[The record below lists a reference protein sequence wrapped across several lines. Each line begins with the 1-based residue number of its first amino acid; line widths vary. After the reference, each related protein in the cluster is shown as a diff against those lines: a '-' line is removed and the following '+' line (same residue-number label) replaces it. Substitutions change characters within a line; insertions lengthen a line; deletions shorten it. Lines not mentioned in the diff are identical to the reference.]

1 MPHRKKRAYHHGN
14 LEGALLEAG
23 LLEAKTSGARNL
35 GVTHLAKLVG
45 VSPMAVYRH
54 FSSGE
59 SLKAAISQL
68 AREELAQRMIDA
80 MSTETDV
87 KHRFLATG
95 RAYIQFGLEEPGL
108 FAVAFVDCSALPGRM
123 DEPSSWAILQDSILD
138 LSAAGLV
145 DKSDVEEIAMFCWS
159 AAHGYASLANGT
171 DPLRPLATPLSI
183 EDFLERVWA
192 GVTRGHRVDTPGSE
206 SSGRRREN

>member
-1 MPHRKKRAYHHGN
+1 MPHKKKRAYHHGN
-14 LEGALLEAG
+14 LEGALLEVG
-23 LLEAKTSGARNL
+23 LREAKASGARNL

-59 SLKAAISQL
+59 SLKAAISQI
-68 AREELAQRMIDA
+68 AREELARRMIEA
-80 MSTETDV
+80 MSTEADV

-108 FAVAFVDCSALPGRM
+108 FAVAFVDCSALPARM
-123 DEPSSWAILQDSILD
+123 DEPSSWAILQESILD
-138 LSAAGLV
+138 LCAAGLV

-159 AAHGYASLANGT
+159 AAHGYASLASGT
-171 DPLRPLATPLSI
+171 DPLRPLANQLSI
-183 EDFLERVWA
+183 EDFLERVWT
-192 GVTRGHRVDTPGSE
+192 GVTKTRKEDIPASE
-206 SSGRRREN
+206 PSRHA